1 MALVQLKCTECGAP
15 IELDDS
21 REFGF
26 CMYCGMKILLQ
37 RTDPSKVE
45 LDYSNQMKNWEK
57 LCIEAF
63 NHGELDEAKI
73 YCNRIR
79 EVDMNNEVAN
89 RILALIRAERNEN
102 GSGKDGAAL
111 NRILDA
117 IQKANESATMLD
129 RSSYRYDKDDLC
141 EAI

>member
-26 CMYCGMKILLQ
+26 CMYCGMKIYLQ
-37 RTDPSKVE
+37 KSNPSKIE
-45 LDYSNQMKNWEK
+45 LDYSNQIKNWEK

-63 NHGELDEAKI
+63 NHGELDEAKA

-79 EVDMNNEVAN
+79 EVDLNNEVAN
-89 RILALIRAERNEN
+89 TILAQIRAERNEGGTEN
-102 GSGKDGAAL
+102 GCAVS
-111 NRILDA
+111 NHILDA
-117 IQKANESATMLD
+117 ITRANESATMLD
-129 RSSYRYDKDDLC
+129 RSSYEYNKEDLC